1 MRFRPILGALVL
13 LLAACASDTP
23 SDGSV
28 LISLT
33 DELIVPAYQQVAQDM
48 AQLERDAKALC
59 DAPGQASL
67 EAARH
72 SWRAARA
79 SWTRSEA
86 MWFGP
91 VMERRSISR
100 LDWSPVDVEGIEGM
114 LATKHSI
121 ATGEVREVLAANQ
134 RGFGAIEHV
143 LFNSEA
149 LTRIAGSMARCSY
162 LTALTEVAR
171 EETDAILSEW
181 VDGTE
186 RRPPY
191 QDYFTGRAD
200 AGILTSAAV
209 AGVVRTQVF
218 LIRDIVDMRLAA
230 ALGLRGG
237 GPDLSAIPGGTAGNG
252 LADLRHEIMGMQAVY
267 QGGES
272 GGLGVSDLVRPL
284 SVETDQ
290 RLRDQFAAA
299 VAAIDSAEGPLR
311 NAAVQR
317 PGQVRSIYDR
327 LLEVQRTI
335 STEVV
340 SLLGV
345 SVGFTDT
352 DGDSSR

>member
-1 MRFRPILGALVL
+1 MRFRPILGALLL

-143 LFNSEA
+143 LFDSEA
-149 LTRIAGSMARCSY
+149 LTRIAGSAARCSY
-162 LTALTEVAR
+162 LAALTEVAR
-171 EETDAILSEW
+171 EETDAILAEW

-186 RRPPY
+186 GRPPY

-237 GPDLSAIPGGTAGNG
+237 RARPICDSRRSRREQPGGFASRDHGD
-252 LADLRHEIMGMQAVY
+252 A
-267 QGGES
+267 
-272 GGLGVSDLVRPL
+272 GGLPRWRERRPR
-284 SVETDQ
+284 
-290 RLRDQFAAA
+290 RLRPRAALVGGDRSAPARPVRRRDRCDRFRGRA
-299 VAAIDSAEGPLR
+299 VAQRRGPAARASAQHLR
-311 NAAVQR
+311 PTPRSAADDL
-317 PGQVRSIYDR
+317 DR
-327 LLEVQRTI
+327 GGKPAW
-335 STEVV
+335 
-340 SLLGV
+340 SLCGIH
-345 SVGFTDT
+345 
-352 DGDSSR
+352 RHRRR